1 MFPLY
6 FLFLT
11 EHLTENTQKVYDI
24 YSTLLPVH
32 AVAMA
37 VKMVLN
43 YCGSFWMIHIF
54 IPHHF

>member
-11 EHLTENTQKVYDI
+11 EYITQNTQKFYEI
-24 YSTLLPVH
+24 YPTLLPVH

-37 VKMVLN
+37 VKTMLN
-43 YCGSFWMIHIF
+43 
-54 IPHHF
+54 